1 MIKDIDEYL
10 GYIAWAKI
18 FLFVSEKWNMM
29 AEVLVELVM
38 KFPSYPEAY
47 FALWHYVKKFKNNDF
62 QCLEIAERLFLNF
75 DSAS

>member
-10 GYIAWAKI
+10 GYVAWAKI

-38 KFPSYPEAY
+38 KFP
-47 FALWHYVKKFKNNDF
+47 
-62 QCLEIAERLFLNF
+62 
-75 DSAS
+75 